1 MFSSDESK
9 GYPMHGNAVPDANQ
23 SLISML
29 IVEDEPRYLE
39 STRLL
44 LAQYVHRID
53 TAQTAAQAFTLL
65 DEKHYDLALLDLRLP
80 DGNGH
85 EIMAHIRDHHPDCR
99 VIVASGDSQIE
110 SAIQSLRL
118 GAYDYLRKPY
128 EPEELIK
135 TVRNVVRKLQLER
148 DNARML
154 HQLEQ
159 SEQWHRLLVNTSP
172 DVIYTLDAEG
182 HFTYLND
189 SIQGTL
195 GYMPGELIG
204 RDYTTIIAADQ
215 ADVALYHFNE
225 RRTGERATRNFELLL
240 RRKDDLL
247 SSLTERTSDQSVVVE
262 LSSMGMYRPTS
273 LGMGEFLGTYGV
285 ARDISARKQAEATI
299 AFQAYHDLLTG
310 LPNRAL
316 FKDRLGQAMVL
327 AKRHGQT
334 MATLFLDMDHF
345 KVVNDTL
352 GHLVGDGLLQA
363 LAQRLRGSLREGD
376 TLSRIGGDEFMLLLP
391 HIRTRDNAAHIAQKI
406 INSLKQPFDIEGHE
420 LYASMSIG
428 IAIYPDDGDN
438 IETLIKHADI
448 AMYHAKDH
456 GRNDYKF
463 FTQDL
468 HKSFTGR
475 LAVENE
481 MRHALDKKEFEV
493 FYQPQ
498 VAVESQRIR
507 GMEALIRWNHP
518 TRGMVSP
525 NDFIPIAEESGLI
538 TPISEW
544 VMNAA
549 CRQAKLWRDSDL
561 PPITMAINLS
571 ARQIEHPQFVDKF
584 LRCLHKHMADGK
596 GIEIEITEST
606 LMRDMDGVISKL
618 RKLAEMG
625 VEISIDDFGTGYS
638 SLSYLKKLPIH
649 TIKIDRSFIHDLTGH
664 MNNGSTIVAGIAAM
678 AKGLK
683 LKVVAEGVETQEQL
697 DYLQTLGCD
706 TYQGFFYSRPVNAEA
721 ATEILTRHS
730 EQPV

>member
-1 MFSSDESK
+1 
-9 GYPMHGNAVPDANQ
+9 MHGNAASGLNQ
-23 SLISML
+23 SLISLL

-44 LAQYVHRID
+44 LAQYVHSID
-53 TAQTAAQAFTLL
+53 AALTAAQAFALL
-65 DEKHYDLALLDLRLP
+65 SEKHYDLALLDLRLP

-85 EIMAHIRDHHPDCR
+85 EIMAHIRAHHPDCR
-99 VIVASGDSQIE
+99 IIVASGDSQIE

-135 TVRNVVRKLQLER
+135 TVRNVVQKLQLER

-172 DVIYTLDAEG
+172 DIIYTLDAEG
-182 HFTYLND
+182 RFTYLND

-204 RDYTTIIAADQ
+204 RDYTTLISSDQ
-215 ADVALYHFNE
+215 ADFALHRFND

-240 RRKDDLL
+240 RRKEDLL
-247 SSLTERTSDQSVVVE
+247 SSLTERTSEQRVVVE
-262 LSSMGMYRPTS
+262 LSSMGMYRPSS

-316 FKDRLGQAMVL
+316 FKDRLSQAMVH

-363 LAQRLRGSLREGD
+363 LAQRLRGCLREGD
-376 TLSRIGGDEFMLLLP
+376 TLSRIGGDEFMVLLP
-391 HIRTRDNAAHIAQKI
+391 HIRTRDNAAYIAQKI
-406 INSLKQPFDIEGHE
+406 IAALKQPFNVEDNE

-428 IAIYPDDGDN
+428 IAIFPDDGDN

-481 MRHALDKKEFEV
+481 MRHALEKKEFEV

-518 TRGMVSP
+518 TRGMVAP

-544 VMNAA
+544 VMSAA
-549 CRQAKLWRDSDL
+549 CRQAKLWRDADL

-571 ARQIEHPQFVDKF
+571 ARQIEHPQFVEKF
-584 LRCLHKHMADGK
+584 MQCLHKYMADGK
-596 GIEIEITEST
+596 GIEIEITETT
-606 LMRDMDGVISKL
+606 LMRDMDGAISKL

-638 SLSYLKKLPIH
+638 SLSYLKKLPIN

-706 TYQGFFYSRPVNAEA
+706 TYQGFLYSRAVNAES
-721 ATEILTRHS
+721 ATEILTRH
-730 EQPV
+730 PA

>member
-1 MFSSDESK
+1 MF
-9 GYPMHGNAVPDANQ
+9 GNAAPKSSQ
-23 SLISML
+23 KPISLL

-39 STRLL
+39 SMRLL
-44 LAQYVHRID
+44 LAQHVHHID
-53 TAQTAAQAFTLL
+53 TALSASQAYALL
-65 DEKHYDLALLDLRLP
+65 AENRYDLALLDLRLP

-85 EIMAHIRDHHPDCR
+85 DIMAHIREHAPDCR
-99 VIVASGDSQIE
+99 VIIASGDNEID

-128 EPEELIK
+128 EPEELIN
-135 TVRNVVRKLQLER
+135 TVRHVMRKLDLER
-148 DNARML
+148 DNVRMA
-154 HQLEQ
+154 QQIEQ

-172 DVIYTLDAEG
+172 DIIYTLDAKG
-182 HFTYLND
+182 CFTYLND
-189 SIQGTL
+189 SVERTL

-204 RDYTTIIAADQ
+204 RDYTTLIAEEQ
-215 ADVALYHFNE
+215 QDVALYHFNE
-225 RRTGERATRNFELLL
+225 RRTGDRATRNFEVLL

-247 SSLTERTSDQSVVVE
+247 SSLTERTSEHRVVVE
-262 LSSMGMYRPTS
+262 LSAMGMYRPSS

-299 AFQAYHDLLTG
+299 TFQAYHDLLTG
-310 LPNRAL
+310 LPNRSL
-316 FKDRLGQAMVL
+316 FKDRLGQAMVY

-363 LAQRLRGSLREGD
+363 LAQRLRGCLREGD

-391 HIRTRDNAAHIAQKI
+391 HIRSRDNAAYIAQKI
-406 INSLKQPFDIEGHE
+406 IASLKQPFNIEGHE
-420 LYASMSIG
+420 LFAGMSIG

-448 AMYHAKDH
+448 AMYHAKDL

-468 HKSFTGR
+468 HRSFTGR
-475 LAVENE
+475 LAIENE
-481 MRHALDKKEFEV
+481 MRHALEKTEFEV

-518 TRGMVSP
+518 TRGMVTP

-544 VMNAA
+544 VLNAA
-549 CRQAKLWRDSDL
+549 CHQAKLWRNSDL
-561 PPITMAINLS
+561 PPISMAVNLS

-584 LRCLHKHMADGK
+584 VQALHKFMPDGQ

-606 LMRDMDGVISKL
+606 LMRDMDGAVGKL
-618 RKLAEMG
+618 RKLADMG

-638 SLSYLKKLPIH
+638 SLSYLKKLPIN
-649 TIKIDRSFIHDLTGH
+649 TIKIDRSFIHDLNGH

-683 LKVVAEGVETQEQL
+683 LKVVAEGVETLEQL
-697 DYLQTLGCD
+697 EYLQMLGCD

-721 ATEILTRHS
+721 ATEFLVHPRK
-730 EQPV
+730 

>member
-1 MFSSDESK
+1 
-9 GYPMHGNAVPDANQ
+9 
-23 SLISML
+23 ML

-44 LAQYVHRID
+44 LAQHVQAID
-53 TAQTAAQAFTLL
+53 TAITAGQSFALL
-65 DEKHYDLALLDLRLP
+65 MQNSYDLALLDLHLP

-85 EIMAHIRDHHPDCR
+85 EIMAYIREHQPDCR
-99 VIVASGDSQIE
+99 VIIASGDSQIDA
-110 SAIQSLRL
+110 AIKSLRM

-128 EPEELIK
+128 EPEDLIN
-135 TVRNVVRKLQLER
+135 TVRNVVRKLELER
-148 DNARML
+148 ENVRMA
-154 HQLEQ
+154 QQIEQ

-172 DVIYTLDAEG
+172 DVIYTLDARG
-182 HFTYLND
+182 RFTYLND
-189 SIQGTL
+189 SIQRTL
-195 GYMPGELIG
+195 GFMPGELVG
-204 RDYTTIIAADQ
+204 RDYTTIISHDQ
-215 ADVALYHFNE
+215 AETAQHHFNE

-247 SSLTERTSDQSVVVE
+247 SSLTERTSDQRIVVE
-262 LSSMGMYRPTS
+262 LSSMGMYRPARMG

-299 AFQAYHDLLTG
+299 TFQAYHDLLTG
-310 LPNRAL
+310 LPNRSL
-316 FKDRLGQAMVL
+316 FKDRLGQAMVH

-363 LAQRLRGSLREGD
+363 LAQRLRDCLREGD

-391 HIRTRDNAAHIAQKI
+391 HIRSRDNAAYIAQKI
-406 INSLKQPFDIEGHE
+406 ISSLKQPFYVEGHE
-420 LYASMSIG
+420 LYAGMSIG

-475 LAVENE
+475 LAIENE
-481 MRHALDKKEFEV
+481 MRHALEKKEFEV

-498 VAVESQRIR
+498 VAVESQRVR
-507 GMEALIRWNHP
+507 GMEALVRWNHP
-518 TRGMVSP
+518 TRGIVSP
-525 NDFIPIAEESGLI
+525 TDFIPIAEECGLI

-544 VMNAA
+544 VMDEA
-549 CRQAKLWRDSDL
+549 CRQAQLWRSDVL
-561 PPITMAINLS
+561 PKISMAINLS
-571 ARQIEHPQFVDKF
+571 ARQIEHPQFVEKF
-584 LRCLHKHMADGK
+584 MHCLRQHVPDGH

-606 LMRDMDGVISKL
+606 LMRDIDGAISKL
-618 RKLAEMG
+618 RKLADMG

-638 SLSYLKKLPIH
+638 SLSYLKKLPIN

-678 AKGLK
+678 AKGLN

-697 DYLQTLGCD
+697 DYLKSLGCD
-706 TYQGFFYSRPVNAEA
+706 IYQGFFYSRAVNAEA
-721 ATEILTRHS
+721 ATEILTRN
-730 EQPV
+730 QA

>member
-1 MFSSDESK
+1 MF
-9 GYPMHGNAVPDANQ
+9 GNALSNSSQTLV
-23 SLISML
+23 SLL
-29 IVEDEPRYLE
+29 IVEDEPLYLE

-44 LAQYVHRID
+44 LAQHVHSID
-53 TAQTAAQAFTLL
+53 AALTVKDAFALL
-65 DEKHYDLALLDLRLP
+65 TTKHYDLALLDLRLP

-85 EIMAHIRDHHPDCR
+85 EIMAYIRTHLPDCR
-99 VIVASGDSQIE
+99 IIVASGDSEID

-118 GAYDYLRKPY
+118 GATDYLRKPY
-128 EPEELIK
+128 EPEDLIN
-135 TVRNVVRKLQLER
+135 TVRNAVRKLELER
-148 DNARML
+148 ENARMT
-154 HQLEQ
+154 HQIEQ

-172 DVIYTLDAEG
+172 DVIYTLDADAR
-182 HFTYLND
+182 FSYLND
-189 SIQGTL
+189 SIERTL

-204 RDYTTIIAADQ
+204 RHYTTIVASDQ
-215 ADVALYHFNE
+215 LESALYRFNE
-225 RRTGERATRNFELLL
+225 RRTGERATRNLELML

-247 SSLTERTSDQSVVVE
+247 SSLTERTSDQRVVVE

-273 LGMGEFLGTYGV
+273 LGMGEFLGSYGV

-299 AFQAYHDLLTG
+299 TFQAYHDLLTG

-316 FKDRLGQAMVL
+316 FKDRLGQAMVY

-363 LAQRLRGSLREGD
+363 LSQRLRECLREGD

-391 HIRTRDNAAHIAQKI
+391 HIRTRDNAAYIAQKI
-406 INSLKQPFDIEGHE
+406 LLSLKQPFNIEGHE
-420 LYASMSIG
+420 LYVGLSIG
-428 IAIYPDDGDN
+428 IAIYPEDGDS

-456 GRNDYKF
+456 GRNDFKF

-475 LAVENE
+475 LAIENE
-481 MRHALDKKEFEV
+481 MRHALERREFEV

-498 VAVESQRIR
+498 VAVQSQRVR

-518 TRGMVSP
+518 ARGLVSP
-525 NDFIPIAEESGLI
+525 SEFIPIAEESGLI

-544 VMNAA
+544 VMGAA
-549 CRQAKLWRDSDL
+549 CRQARLWRDADM

-584 LRCLHKHMADGK
+584 IQCLHKHMPDGN

-606 LMRDMDGVISKL
+606 LMRDMDGAVSKL
-618 RKLAEMG
+618 RKLADMG
-625 VEISIDDFGTGYS
+625 IEISIDDFGTGYS
-638 SLSYLKKLPIH
+638 SLSYLKKLPIN

-706 TYQGFFYSRPVNAEA
+706 TYQGFFFSRAVNADA
-721 ATEILTRHS
+721 ATEILGRT
-730 EQPV
+730 VN

>member
-1 MFSSDESK
+1 MFGK
-9 GYPMHGNAVPDANQ
+9 AVPNSSQ

-44 LAQYVHRID
+44 LASQVHSID
-53 TAQTAAQAFTLL
+53 AALTARQAYDCLA
-65 DEKHYDLALLDLRLP
+65 EKHYDLAMLDLRLP

-85 EIMAHIRDHHPDCR
+85 EIMAYMRAHHPDCR
-99 VIVASGDSQIE
+99 IIVASGDSEID

-118 GAYDYLRKPY
+118 GACDYLRKPY
-128 EPEELIK
+128 EPEDLIN
-135 TVRNVVRKLQLER
+135 TVRNVVRKLELER
-148 DNARML
+148 ENARMAN
-154 HQLEQ
+154 QIEQ

-172 DVIYTLDAEG
+172 DVIYTLDAQG
-182 HFTYLND
+182 RFTYVND
-189 SIQGTL
+189 SVQRTL

-204 RDYTTIIAADQ
+204 RDYTTLIVDEQ
-215 ADVALYHFNE
+215 RDHALYHFNE
-225 RRTGERATRNFELLL
+225 RRTGERATHNFELLL

-247 SSLTERTSDQSVVVE
+247 TSLTERTSDQRVVVE
-262 LSSMGMYRPTS
+262 LSAMGMYRPTS

-299 AFQAYHDLLTG
+299 TFQAYHDLLTG
-310 LPNRAL
+310 LPNRSL
-316 FKDRLGQAMVL
+316 FKDRLGQAMVH

-345 KVVNDTL
+345 KMVNDTL

-363 LAQRLRGSLREGD
+363 LAQRLRASLREGD

-391 HIRTRDNAAHIAQKI
+391 HIRSRDNAAYIAQKI
-406 INSLKQPFDIEGHE
+406 LTSLKQPFNIEGHE
-420 LYASMSIG
+420 LYAGISIG
-428 IAIYPDDGDN
+428 IAIFPDDGDN

-456 GRNDYKF
+456 GRNDFKF

-475 LAVENE
+475 LAIENE
-481 MRHALDKKEFEV
+481 MRHALEKKEFEV

-544 VMNAA
+544 VMSAA
-549 CRQAKLWRDSDL
+549 CQQARQWRDSSL
-561 PPITMAINLS
+561 PAITMAINLS

-584 LRCLHKHMADGK
+584 LHNLHKYMPDGQ

-606 LMRDMDGVISKL
+606 LMRDMDGAVSKL

-638 SLSYLKKLPIH
+638 SLSYLKKLPIN

-697 DYLQTLGCD
+697 DYLVTLGCD
-706 TYQGFFYSRPVNAEA
+706 TYQGFLFSRPVNAKS
-721 ATEILTRHS
+721 ATQILGTDAD
-730 EQPV
+730 

>member
-1 MFSSDESK
+1 
-9 GYPMHGNAVPDANQ
+9 MHGHAVAGSNQ
-23 SLISML
+23 SLISLL

-44 LAQYVHRID
+44 LSQHVHSID
-53 TAQTAAQAFTLL
+53 AALTAAQAFALL
-65 DEKHYDLALLDLRLP
+65 SARCYDVALLDLRLP

-85 EIMAHIRDHHPDCR
+85 EIMAYIRAHHPACR
-99 VIVASGDSQIE
+99 IIVASGDSQIE

-135 TVRNVVRKLQLER
+135 TVRNVVQKLQLER
-148 DNARML
+148 DNARMV

-172 DVIYTLDAEG
+172 DVIYTLDAG
-182 HFTYLND
+182 GRFTYLND
-189 SIQGTL
+189 SIVGTL

-204 RDYTTIIAADQ
+204 RDYTTLIAPDQ
-215 ADVALYHFNE
+215 MDNALYHFNE
-225 RRTGERATRNFELLL
+225 RRTGERATRNLELLL

-247 SSLTERTSDQSVVVE
+247 SSLTERTSDQRVVVE
-262 LSSMGMYRPTS
+262 LSAMGMYRPTN

-310 LPNRAL
+310 LPNRSL
-316 FKDRLGQAMVL
+316 FKDRLGQAMVY

-363 LAQRLRGSLREGD
+363 LAQRLRSSLREGD

-391 HIRTRDNAAHIAQKI
+391 HIRSRDNAAYIAQKI
-406 INSLKQPFDIEGHE
+406 IASLKQPFNIEGNE
-420 LYASMSIG
+420 LYAGMSIG

-481 MRHALDKKEFEV
+481 MRHALEKKEFEV

-518 TRGMVSP
+518 TRGIVSP

-544 VMNAA
+544 VMSAA
-549 CRQAKLWRDSDL
+549 CRQARLWRDSDL

-571 ARQIEHPQFVDKF
+571 ARQIEHPQFVEKF
-584 LRCLHKHMADGK
+584 LHCLHKHMSDGQ

-606 LMRDMDGVISKL
+606 LMRDMDGAIGKL

-638 SLSYLKKLPIH
+638 SLSYLKKLPIN
-649 TIKIDRSFIHDLTGH
+649 TIKIDRSFINDLTGH
-664 MNNGSTIVAGIAAM
+664 TNNGSTIVAGIAAM

-683 LKVVAEGVETQEQL
+683 LKVVAEGVETREQL
-697 DYLQTLGCD
+697 DYLQKLGCD
-706 TYQGFFYSRPVNAEA
+706 TYQGFFFSRAVQADA
-721 ATEILTRHS
+721 ATEILTRDS
-730 EQPV
+730 SQTV

>member
-1 MFSSDESK
+1 
-9 GYPMHGNAVPDANQ
+9 MHGNAKSNTDQ
-23 SLISML
+23 SLISLL

-44 LAQYVHRID
+44 LAQYIHNID
-53 TAQTAAQAFTLL
+53 GALTATQAFALL
-65 DEKHYDLALLDLRLP
+65 AKKSYDLALLDLRLP

-85 EIMAHIRDHHPDCR
+85 EIMAFIRSHHPECR
-99 VIVASGDSQIE
+99 IIIASADSEIE

-128 EPEELIK
+128 EPDELIN
-135 TVRNVVRKLQLER
+135 TVRNVVHKLGLER
-148 DNARML
+148 DNARMV

-172 DVIYTLDAEG
+172 DIIYTLDASG

-189 SIQGTL
+189 SVEAAL

-204 RDYTTIIAADQ
+204 RDYTTLIAPDQ
-215 ADVALYHFNE
+215 FDLALYHFNE
-225 RRTGERATRNFELLL
+225 RRTGERATRNFELHL
-240 RRKDDLL
+240 RRKEDLL
-247 SSLTERTSDQSVVVE
+247 SSLTERSSTQSVVVE
-262 LSSMGMYRPTS
+262 LSAMGMYRPTN

-310 LPNRAL
+310 LPNRSL
-316 FKDRLGQAMVL
+316 FKDRLGQAMVY

-334 MATLFLDMDHF
+334 MAILFLDMDHF
-345 KVVNDTL
+345 KMVNDTH

-363 LAQRLRGSLREGD
+363 LAQRLRGCLREGD

-391 HIRTRDNAAHIAQKI
+391 HIRSRDNAAYIAQKI
-406 INSLKQPFDIEGHE
+406 IASLKKPFTVEGHE
-420 LYASMSIG
+420 LFAGMSIG
-428 IAIYPDDGDN
+428 IAIYPEDGDN

-475 LAVENE
+475 LAIENE
-481 MRHALDKKEFEV
+481 MRHALEKKEFEV

-498 VAVESQRIR
+498 ISVQSQRIR

-518 TRGMVSP
+518 TRGLVSP

-538 TPISEW
+538 SPISEW
-544 VMNAA
+544 VMDAA
-549 CRQAKLWRDSDL
+549 CQQAKTWRDAAL

-584 LRCLHKHMADGK
+584 IHCLKKFMVDGQ

-606 LMRDMDGVISKL
+606 LMRDMDGAISKL
-618 RKLAEMG
+618 RKLAELG

-638 SLSYLKKLPIH
+638 SLSYLKKLPIN
-649 TIKIDRSFIHDLTGH
+649 TIKIDRSFIHDLTDQITH
-664 MNNGSTIVAGIAAM
+664 GSTIVAGIAAM

-706 TYQGFFYSRPVNAEA
+706 TYQGFFFSRAVNAEA
-721 ATEILTRHS
+721 ATEILSR
-730 EQPV
+730 

>member
-1 MFSSDESK
+1 M
-9 GYPMHGNAVPDANQ
+9 MHGNVANASDQ
-23 SLISML
+23 SLISLL

-44 LAQYVHRID
+44 LASQVNSID
-53 TAQTAAQAFTLL
+53 TALTATQAFGLL
-65 DEKHYDLALLDLRLP
+65 AQKRYNLALLDLHLP

-85 EIMAHIRDHHPDCR
+85 EVMAYIRAHQPECR
-99 VIVASGDSQIE
+99 IIVASGDSEIE
-110 SAIQSLRL
+110 SAIRSLRL

-128 EPEELIK
+128 EPDELIN
-135 TVRNVVRKLQLER
+135 TVRNVLRKLHLEHE
-148 DNARML
+148 NARMA

-172 DVIYTLDAEG
+172 DVIYTLDASG

-189 SIQGTL
+189 SIESTL
-195 GYMPGELIG
+195 GYLPGELIG
-204 RDYTTIIAADQ
+204 RDYTALITPDQ

-225 RRTGERATRNFELLL
+225 RRTGKRATRNFELLL
-240 RRKDDLL
+240 RRKEDLL
-247 SSLTERTSDQSVVVE
+247 SSLTERTSDQRVVVE
-262 LSSMGMYRPTS
+262 LSAMGMYRPTS
-273 LGMGEFLGTYGV
+273 LGMGEFLGSYGV

-310 LPNRAL
+310 LPNRSL
-316 FKDRLGQAMVL
+316 FKDRLGQAMVY

-363 LAQRLRGSLREGD
+363 LAQRLRISLREGD

-391 HIRTRDNAAHIAQKI
+391 HIRSRDNAAYIAQKI
-406 INSLKQPFDIEGHE
+406 ITSLKQPFNIEGHE
-420 LYASMSIG
+420 LYVGMSIG
-428 IAIYPDDGDN
+428 IAIYPEDGDN

-475 LAVENE
+475 LAIENE
-481 MRHALDKKEFEV
+481 MRHALEKKEFEV

-518 TRGMVSP
+518 TRGLVSP
-525 NDFIPIAEESGLI
+525 NEFIPIAEECGLI
-538 TPISEW
+538 APISEW
-544 VMNAA
+544 VLSEAFL
-549 CRQAKLWRDSDL
+549 QAKRWRESAS
-561 PPITMAINLS
+561 PPISVAINLS

-584 LRCLHKHMADGK
+584 VHSLHKHKVSGQ
-596 GIEIEITEST
+596 GIEIEITETT
-606 LMRDMDGVISKL
+606 LMRDMDGAIDKL
-618 RKLAEMG
+618 KKLAEMG

-638 SLSYLKKLPIH
+638 SLSYLKKLPIN
-649 TIKIDRSFIHDLTGH
+649 TIKIDRSFINDLTDQT
-664 MNNGSTIVAGIAAM
+664 NNDSTIVAGITAM

-683 LKVVAEGVETQEQL
+683 LKVVAEGVETQDQL

-706 TYQGFFYSRPVNAEA
+706 TYQGFYFSRAVNAES
-721 ATEILTRHS
+721 ATEILASH
-730 EQPV
+730 PA

>member
-1 MFSSDESK
+1 MF
-9 GYPMHGNAVPDANQ
+9 GNAAPNSSQ
-23 SLISML
+23 SPISLL

-44 LAQYVHRID
+44 LSSQVHNID
-53 TAQTAAQAFTLL
+53 AALTAKQAYALL
-65 DEKHYDLALLDLRLP
+65 AVKRYDIALLDLRLP

-85 EIMAHIRDHHPDCR
+85 EIMAYIREHLPDCR
-99 VIVASGDSQIE
+99 VIIASGDSEID

-128 EPEELIK
+128 EPEDLIN
-135 TVRNVVRKLQLER
+135 TVRNVIRKLGLER
-148 DNARML
+148 ENARMT
-154 HQLEQ
+154 HQIEQ

-172 DVIYTLDAEG
+172 DVIYTLDA
-182 HFTYLND
+182 HSRFTYLND
-189 SIQGTL
+189 SVERTL

-204 RDYTTIIAADQ
+204 RDYTTLIAEDQ
-215 ADVALYHFNE
+215 LDAALYHFNE
-225 RRTGERATRNFELLL
+225 RRTGERATRNYELLL

-247 SSLTERTSDQSVVVE
+247 SSLTERTSEQRVVVE
-262 LSSMGMYRPTS
+262 LSAMGMYRPSS
-273 LGMGEFLGTYGV
+273 LGMGEFIGTYGV

-299 AFQAYHDLLTG
+299 TFQAYHDLLTG

-316 FKDRLGQAMVL
+316 FKDRLGQAMVH

-363 LAQRLRGSLREGD
+363 LAQRLRGCLREGD

-391 HIRTRDNAAHIAQKI
+391 HIRSRDNAAYIAQKI
-406 INSLKQPFDIEGHE
+406 LSSLKQPFNIEGNE
-420 LYASMSIG
+420 LYAGISIG
-428 IAIYPDDGDN
+428 IAIFPDDGDN

-448 AMYHAKDH
+448 AMYHAKDN
-456 GRNDYKF
+456 GRNDFKF

-475 LAVENE
+475 LAIENE
-481 MRHALDKKEFEV
+481 MRHALEKKEFEV

-544 VMNAA
+544 VMAAA
-549 CRQAKLWRDSDL
+549 CKQARLWRDSEL

-571 ARQIEHPQFVDKF
+571 PRQIEHPQFVDKF
-584 LRCLHKHMADGK
+584 VHALHKYMPDGQ

-606 LMRDMDGVISKL
+606 LMRDMDGAVCKL
-618 RKLAEMG
+618 RKLADMG

-638 SLSYLKKLPIH
+638 SLSYLKKLPIN

-697 DYLQTLGCD
+697 DYLQALGCD
-706 TYQGFFYSRPVNAEA
+706 TYQGFLFSRPVNAQSATLILGKPEA
-721 ATEILTRHS
+721 
-730 EQPV
+730 

>member
-1 MFSSDESK
+1 
-9 GYPMHGNAVPDANQ
+9 MHGNARDNPVSSSNQ
-23 SLISML
+23 SLISLL

-44 LAQYVHRID
+44 LAQHVHSID
-53 TAQTAAQAFTLL
+53 AALTAAQAFALL
-65 DEKHYDLALLDLRLP
+65 AEKHYDVALLDLRLP

-85 EIMAHIRDHHPDCR
+85 EIMAYIRARQPDCR
-99 VIVASGDSQIE
+99 IIVASGDSQIE

-118 GAYDYLRKPY
+118 GAHDYLRKPY

-135 TVRNVVRKLQLER
+135 TVRNVVQKLQLER
-148 DNARML
+148 DNARMV

-172 DVIYTLDAEG
+172 DVIYTLDANG
-182 HFTYLND
+182 RFTYLND
-189 SIQGTL
+189 SVERTL

-204 RDYTTIIAADQ
+204 RDYVTLIAPDQ
-215 ADVALYHFNE
+215 LELALYRFNE
-225 RRTGERATRNFELLL
+225 RRTGDRATRNLELLL

-247 SSLTERTSDQSVVVE
+247 SSLTERTSEQRVVVE

-299 AFQAYHDLLTG
+299 TFQAYHDLLTG
-310 LPNRAL
+310 LPNRSL
-316 FKDRLGQAMVL
+316 FKDRLGQAMVH

-363 LAQRLRGSLREGD
+363 LAQRLRSCLREGD
-376 TLSRIGGDEFMLLLP
+376 TLARIGGDEFMVLLP
-391 HIRTRDNAAHIAQKI
+391 HIRSRDNAAYIAQKI
-406 INSLKQPFDIEGHE
+406 IAALKQPFSIEDNE
-420 LYASMSIG
+420 LYAGMSIG
-428 IAIYPDDGDN
+428 IAVFPDDGDN

-448 AMYHAKDH
+448 AMYHAKDQ

-463 FTQDL
+463 FTQDM

-475 LAVENE
+475 LAIENE
-481 MRHALDKKEFEV
+481 MRHAMEKQEFEV

-498 VAVESQRIR
+498 IAVQSQRIR

-518 TRGMVSP
+518 TRGLVAP
-525 NDFIPIAEESGLI
+525 NDFIPIAEASGLI

-544 VMNAA
+544 VMSAA
-549 CRQAKLWRDSDL
+549 CQQAKLWRESAL
-561 PPITMAINLS
+561 PNVTMAINLS
-571 ARQIEHPQFVDKF
+571 ARQIEHPQFVEKF
-584 LRCLHKHMADGK
+584 LHCLHKYMADGK
-596 GIEIEITEST
+596 GIEIEITESV
-606 LMRDMDGVISKL
+606 LMRDMDGAISKL

-638 SLSYLKKLPIH
+638 SLSYLKKLPIN

-683 LKVVAEGVETQEQL
+683 LKVVAEGVETREQL
-697 DYLQTLGCD
+697 DYLQMLGCD
-706 TYQGFFYSRPVNAEA
+706 TYQGFFYSQAVNAEA
-721 ATEILTRHS
+721 ATQILSRP
-730 EQPV
+730 QPK

>member
-1 MFSSDESK
+1 
-9 GYPMHGNAVPDANQ
+9 MHGNAAPGSNQ
-23 SLISML
+23 SLISLL
-29 IVEDEPRYLE
+29 ILEDEPRYLE

-44 LAQYVHRID
+44 LAQYVNSIE
-53 TAQTAAQAFTLL
+53 TALTNKQALALL
-65 DEKHYDLALLDLRLP
+65 GKQSFDLALLDLHLP
-80 DGNGH
+80 DGSGY
-85 EIMAHIRDHHPDCR
+85 EIMAYIRAHHPDCR
-99 VIVASGDSQIE
+99 IIVASADSEIE

-135 TVRNVVRKLQLER
+135 TVRNVVRKLQLEH
-148 DNARML
+148 DNARMVY
-154 HQLEQ
+154 QLEQ

-172 DVIYTLDAEG
+172 DIIYTLDKDG
-182 HFTYLND
+182 RFTYLND
-189 SIQGTL
+189 SVEGAL

-204 RDYTTIIAADQ
+204 RDYTTVIPADQ
-215 ADVALYHFNE
+215 REAALYRFNE
-225 RRTGERATRNFELLL
+225 RRTGERATRNLELQL
-240 RRKDDLL
+240 RRKEDLL
-247 SSLTERTSDQSVVVE
+247 SSLTERTSDQLVVVE

-273 LGMGEFLGTYGV
+273 LGMGEFLGSYGV

-299 AFQAYHDLLTG
+299 VFQAYHDLLTG

-316 FKDRLGQAMVL
+316 FKDRLGQAMVH

-363 LAQRLRGSLREGD
+363 LAQRLRGCLREGD

-391 HIRTRDNAAHIAQKI
+391 HIRSRDNASYIAQKI
-406 INSLKQPFDIEGHE
+406 IASLKQPFNIEDHE

-428 IAIYPDDGDN
+428 IALYPDDGDN

-448 AMYHAKDH
+448 AMYHAKDQ

-468 HKSFTGR
+468 HKTFTGR

-481 MRHALDKKEFEV
+481 MRHALEKKEFEV

-498 VAVESQRIR
+498 VAVQSQRIR

-544 VMNAA
+544 VLGAA
-549 CRQAKLWRDSDL
+549 FRQAKLWRESGL
-561 PPITMAINLS
+561 PPITVAVNLS
-571 ARQIEHPQFVDKF
+571 ARQIEHPQFVEKF
-584 LRCLHKHMADGK
+584 LQCMHKHMPDGH
-596 GIEIEITEST
+596 GIEIEITETT
-606 LMRDMDGVISKL
+606 LMRDMDGAISKL
-618 RKLAEMG
+618 RKLAETG

-638 SLSYLKKLPIH
+638 SLSYLKKLPIN
-649 TIKIDRSFIHDLTGH
+649 TIKIDRSFINDLTGH
-664 MNNGSTIVAGIAAM
+664 TNNGSTIVAGIAAM

-683 LKVVAEGVETQEQL
+683 LKVVAEGVETREQL
-697 DYLQTLGCD
+697 EYLQTLECD
-706 TYQGFFYSRPVNAEA
+706 TYQGFYFSRAVNVST
-721 ATEILTRHS
+721 ATEILSRKT
-730 EQPV
+730 ELTDIL

>member
-1 MFSSDESK
+1 MFGKPVSSST
-9 GYPMHGNAVPDANQ
+9 P

-39 STRLL
+39 STRVL
-44 LAQYVHRID
+44 LAALVHHID
-53 TAQTAAQAFTLL
+53 AALTALQAYAFLN
-65 DEKHYDLALLDLRLP
+65 EKRYDVVMLDLRLP

-85 EIMAHIRDHHPDCR
+85 EIMAHIRSHQPDCR
-99 VIVASGDSQIE
+99 IIIASGDSEID

-118 GAYDYLRKPY
+118 GACDYLRKPY
-128 EPEELIK
+128 APEDLIN
-135 TVRNVVRKLQLER
+135 TVRNVVRKLELER
-148 DNARML
+148 DNARMA
-154 HQLEQ
+154 HQIEQ

-172 DVIYTLDAEG
+172 DVIYTLDALG
-182 HFTYLND
+182 RFTYLND
-189 SIQGTL
+189 SVQRTL

-204 RDYTTIIAADQ
+204 RDYATLIVDEQ
-215 ADVALYHFNE
+215 REHALYHFNE

-240 RRKDDLL
+240 KRKDDLL
-247 SSLTERTSDQSVVVE
+247 TCLTERSSDHRVVVE

-285 ARDISARKQAEATI
+285 ARDISERKQAEATI
-299 AFQAYHDLLTG
+299 TFQAYHDLLTG

-316 FKDRLGQAMVL
+316 FKDRLGQAMVH

-334 MATLFLDMDHF
+334 LATLFLDMDHF

-391 HIRTRDNAAHIAQKI
+391 HIRSRDNAAFIAQKI
-406 INSLKQPFDIEGHE
+406 LSSLKQPFHIEGHE
-420 LYASMSIG
+420 LFAGISIG

-456 GRNDYKF
+456 GRNDFKF

-468 HKSFTGR
+468 HKLFTGR
-475 LAVENE
+475 LAIENE
-481 MRHALDKKEFEV
+481 MRYALEKKEFEV
-493 FYQPQ
+493 YYQPQ

-525 NDFIPIAEESGLI
+525 NEFIPIAEESGLI

-544 VMNAA
+544 VLGAA
-549 CRQAKLWRDSDL
+549 CHQARLWRDAAMPQIS
-561 PPITMAINLS
+561 MAVNLS

-584 LRCLHKHMADGK
+584 LHSLHKYMPDGN

-606 LMRDMDGVISKL
+606 LMRDMDGAINKL
-618 RKLAEMG
+618 RKLADMG

-638 SLSYLKKLPIH
+638 SLSYLKKLPIN

-664 MNNGSTIVAGIAAM
+664 TNNGSTIVAGIAAM
-678 AKGLK
+678 AKGLR

-697 DYLQTLGCD
+697 DYLLSLGCD
-706 TYQGFFYSRPVNAEA
+706 TYQGFLFSRPVDAQS
-721 ATEILTRHS
+721 ATRILGKDA
-730 EQPV
+730 V

>member
-1 MFSSDESK
+1 
-9 GYPMHGNAVPDANQ
+9 MHGHAVAGSNQ
-23 SLISML
+23 SLISLL

-44 LAQYVHRID
+44 LSQHVHSID
-53 TAQTAAQAFTLL
+53 AALTAAQAFALL
-65 DEKHYDLALLDLRLP
+65 AVRSYDLALLDLRLP

-85 EIMAHIRDHHPDCR
+85 EIMAYIRAHHPSCR
-99 VIVASGDSQIE
+99 IIVASGDSQIE

-135 TVRNVVRKLQLER
+135 TVRNVVQKLQLER
-148 DNARML
+148 DNARMV

-172 DVIYTLDAEG
+172 DVIYTLDAG
-182 HFTYLND
+182 GRFTYLND
-189 SIQGTL
+189 SIVGTL

-204 RDYTTIIAADQ
+204 RDYTTLIAPDQ
-215 ADVALYHFNE
+215 MDNALYHFNE
-225 RRTGERATRNFELLL
+225 RRTGERATRNLELLL

-247 SSLTERTSDQSVVVE
+247 SSLTERTSDQRVVVE
-262 LSSMGMYRPTS
+262 LSAMGMYRPTN

-310 LPNRAL
+310 LPNRSL
-316 FKDRLGQAMVL
+316 FKDRLGQAMVY

-363 LAQRLRGSLREGD
+363 LAQRLRSSLREGD

-391 HIRTRDNAAHIAQKI
+391 HIRSRDNAAYIAQKI
-406 INSLKQPFDIEGHE
+406 IASLKQPFNIEGNE
-420 LYASMSIG
+420 LYAGMSIG

-481 MRHALDKKEFEV
+481 MRHALEKKEFEV

-498 VAVESQRIR
+498 VAVESQRLR

-518 TRGMVSP
+518 TRGMVLP

-544 VMNAA
+544 VMGAA

-571 ARQIEHPQFVDKF
+571 ARQIEHPQFVEKF
-584 LRCLHKHMADGK
+584 LHCLHKHMADGQ

-606 LMRDMDGVISKL
+606 LMRDMDGAIGKL

-638 SLSYLKKLPIH
+638 SLSYLKKLPIN
-649 TIKIDRSFIHDLTGH
+649 TIKIDRSFIHDLNGH

-683 LKVVAEGVETQEQL
+683 LKVVAEGVETREQL
-697 DYLQTLGCD
+697 DYLQKLGCD
-706 TYQGFFYSRPVNAEA
+706 TYQGFFFSRAVQADA
-721 ATEILTRHS
+721 ATEILTRDS
-730 EQPV
+730 SQPV

>member
-1 MFSSDESK
+1 MF
-9 GYPMHGNAVPDANQ
+9 G
-23 SLISML
+23 SLASGTNHSPIRML

-44 LAQYVHRID
+44 LAQHVQAID
-53 TAQTAAQAFTLL
+53 TAITAGQSFALL
-65 DEKHYDLALLDLRLP
+65 MQNSYDLALLDLHLP

-85 EIMAHIRDHHPDCR
+85 EIMAYIREHQPDCR
-99 VIVASGDSQIE
+99 VIIASGDSQIDA
-110 SAIQSLRL
+110 AIKSLRM

-128 EPEELIK
+128 EPEDLIN
-135 TVRNVVRKLQLER
+135 TVRNVVRKLELER
-148 DNARML
+148 ENVRMA
-154 HQLEQ
+154 QQIEQ

-172 DVIYTLDAEG
+172 DVIYTLDALG
-182 HFTYLND
+182 RFTYLND
-189 SIQGTL
+189 SIQRTL
-195 GYMPGELIG
+195 GFMPGELVG
-204 RDYTTIIAADQ
+204 RDYTTIISHDQ
-215 ADVALYHFNE
+215 AETAQHHFNE

-247 SSLTERTSDQSVVVE
+247 SSLTERTSDQRIVVE
-262 LSSMGMYRPTS
+262 LSSMGMYRPARMG

-299 AFQAYHDLLTG
+299 TFQAYHDLLTG
-310 LPNRAL
+310 LPNRSL
-316 FKDRLGQAMVL
+316 FKDRLGQAMVH

-363 LAQRLRGSLREGD
+363 LAQRLRDCLREGD

-391 HIRTRDNAAHIAQKI
+391 HIRSRDNAAYIAQKI
-406 INSLKQPFDIEGHE
+406 ISSLKQPFYVEGHE
-420 LYASMSIG
+420 LYAGMSIG

-475 LAVENE
+475 LAIENE
-481 MRHALDKKEFEV
+481 MRHALEKKEFEV

-498 VAVESQRIR
+498 VAVESQRVR
-507 GMEALIRWNHP
+507 GMEALVRWNHP
-518 TRGMVSP
+518 TRGIVSP
-525 NDFIPIAEESGLI
+525 TDFIPIAEECGLI

-544 VMNAA
+544 VMDEA
-549 CRQAKLWRDSDL
+549 CRQAQLWRSDVL
-561 PPITMAINLS
+561 PKISMAINLS
-571 ARQIEHPQFVDKF
+571 ARQIEHPQFVEKF
-584 LRCLHKHMADGK
+584 MHCLRQHVPDGH

-606 LMRDMDGVISKL
+606 LMRDIDGAISKL
-618 RKLAEMG
+618 RKLADMG

-638 SLSYLKKLPIH
+638 SLSYLKKLPIN

-678 AKGLK
+678 AKGLN

-697 DYLQTLGCD
+697 DYLKSLGCD
-706 TYQGFFYSRPVNAEA
+706 IYQGFFYSRAVNAEA
-721 ATEILTRHS
+721 ATEILTRN
-730 EQPV
+730 QA

>member
-1 MFSSDESK
+1 
-9 GYPMHGNAVPDANQ
+9 MHGNAVSGSSQ
-23 SLISML
+23 SLISLL

-44 LAQYVHRID
+44 LAQFVHSID
-53 TAQTAAQAFTLL
+53 AALTVAQALALL
-65 DEKHYDLALLDLRLP
+65 SERSYDLALLDLRLP
-80 DGNGH
+80 DGTGH
-85 EIMAHIRDHHPDCR
+85 EIMAYIRAHHPDCR
-99 VIVASGDSQIE
+99 IIVASGDSEID

-148 DNARML
+148 DNARMV

-159 SEQWHRLLVNTSP
+159 SEQWHRLLVNASP
-172 DVIYTLDAEG
+172 DVIYTLDANG
-182 HFTYLND
+182 RFTYLND
-189 SIQGTL
+189 SIQSTL
-195 GYMPGELIG
+195 GYLPGELIG
-204 RDYTTIIAADQ
+204 RDYKTIIASDQ
-215 ADVALYHFNE
+215 LETAHYHFNE

-247 SSLTERTSDQSVVVE
+247 SSLTERTSDQRVVVE

-273 LGMGEFLGTYGV
+273 LGMGEFLGSYGV
-285 ARDISARKQAEATI
+285 VRDISARKQAEATI

-316 FKDRLGQAMVL
+316 FKDRLGQAMVQ

-391 HIRTRDNAAHIAQKI
+391 HIRTRDNAAYIAQKI
-406 INSLKQPFDIEGHE
+406 IASLKQPFSIEGHE

-428 IAIYPDDGDN
+428 IAIFPDDGDN

-468 HKSFTGR
+468 HKSYTGR
-475 LAVENE
+475 LAIENE
-481 MRHALDKKEFEV
+481 MRHALENKEFEV

-525 NDFIPIAEESGLI
+525 NDFIPVAEASGLI

-544 VMNAA
+544 VINAA
-549 CRQAKLWRDSDL
+549 CRQAKLWRDSGM
-561 PPITMAINLS
+561 PAVTMAVNLS

-584 LRCLHKHMADGK
+584 LQCLHKHMPDGQ
-596 GIEIEITEST
+596 GIEIEITETT
-606 LMRDMDGVISKL
+606 LMRDMDGAISKL
-618 RKLAEMG
+618 RKLADMG

-638 SLSYLKKLPIH
+638 SLSYLKKLPIN

-678 AKGLK
+678 AKGLN

-706 TYQGFFYSRPVNAEA
+706 TYQGFFYSRPVNAGA
-721 ATEILTRHS
+721 ATEILTRHLH
-730 EQPV
+730 

>member
-1 MFSSDESK
+1 
-9 GYPMHGNAVPDANQ
+9 MHGNT
-23 SLISML
+23 SLGSDQTLVSLL

-44 LAQYVHRID
+44 LAQYVHSID
-53 TAQTAAQAFTLL
+53 AALTVAQAFALL
-65 DEKHYDLALLDLRLP
+65 TEKRYDLALLDLRLP

-85 EIMAHIRDHHPDCR
+85 EIMAFIRQHHPDCR
-99 VIVASGDSQIE
+99 IIVASGDSQID

-148 DNARML
+148 DNARMV

-172 DVIYTLDAEG
+172 DVIYTLDSNG
-182 HFTYLND
+182 RFTYLND
-189 SIQGTL
+189 SIEGTL

-204 RDYTTIIAADQ
+204 RDYTTLITPDQ
-215 ADVALYHFNE
+215 ADLALYHFNE
-225 RRTGERATRNFELLL
+225 RRTGERATRNFELPL
-240 RRKDDLL
+240 RRKEDLL
-247 SSLTERTSDQSVVVE
+247 SSLTERTSDQRVVVE
-262 LSSMGMYRPTS
+262 LSSMGMYRPTN

-285 ARDISARKQAEATI
+285 ARDISERKQAEATI

-316 FKDRLGQAMVL
+316 FKDRLGQAMVH

-363 LAQRLRGSLREGD
+363 LAQRLRGCLREGD

-391 HIRTRDNAAHIAQKI
+391 HIRSRDNAAYIAQKI
-406 INSLKQPFDIEGHE
+406 IASLKQPFSIEDNE
-420 LYASMSIG
+420 LYAGMSIG

-475 LAVENE
+475 LAIENE
-481 MRHALDKKEFEV
+481 MRHALEKKEFEI

-518 TRGMVSP
+518 TRGMVTP

-538 TPISEW
+538 APISEW
-544 VMNAA
+544 VLGAA
-549 CRQAKLWRDSDL
+549 FKQAKLWRDAEL

-571 ARQIEHPQFVDKF
+571 ARQIEHPQFVEKF
-584 LRCLHKHMADGK
+584 LHCLHKHMIDGQ
-596 GIEIEITEST
+596 GIEIEITETT
-606 LMRDMDGVISKL
+606 LMRDMDGAISKL
-618 RKLAEMG
+618 RKLAEIG

-638 SLSYLKKLPIH
+638 SLSYLKKLPIN
-649 TIKIDRSFIHDLTGH
+649 TIKIDRSFINDLTGH
-664 MNNGSTIVAGIAAM
+664 TSNGSTIVAGIAAM
-678 AKGLK
+678 AKGLQ

-706 TYQGFFYSRPVNAEA
+706 TYQGFFFSRAVNAQA
-721 ATEILTRHS
+721 ATQILAEH
-730 EQPV
+730 PD